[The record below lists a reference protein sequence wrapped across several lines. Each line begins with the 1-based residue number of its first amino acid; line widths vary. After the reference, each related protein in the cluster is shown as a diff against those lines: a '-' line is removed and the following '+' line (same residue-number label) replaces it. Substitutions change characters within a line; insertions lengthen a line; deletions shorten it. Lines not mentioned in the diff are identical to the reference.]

1 MYNIGIIGNGF
12 VGSAIASGFALHA
25 KVFVYDADP
34 KKTINTFE
42 EVMDCE
48 FIFIAVPTP
57 MNIIN
62 ANKIDLSIVR
72 NVFDRINK
80 HNNNKESIFILK
92 STVLPGTTNILA
104 KEYPNLEIVFN
115 PEFLTE
121 RSARLDFINASRIVL
136 GGTDLA
142 CDRVSAL
149 YRDRFPHTHI
159 VSTDPTSAEFIKY
172 MCNCFFATKIS
183 YMNEMRQASDKL
195 GLDWDSIIRGFLT
208 DGRIGNSHIDVPGHD
223 GHMGFGGKCFPKDIN
238 AFINFFKDTKV
249 KPTVLSAAWQKNVEV
264 REENDWEKIEGATS
278 RGENNDRSSTH

>member
-1 MYNIGIIGNGF
+1 MYTIGIIGNGF

-25 KVFVYDADP
+25 KVCVYDVDP
-34 KKTINTFE
+34 KKTINTFD

-48 FIFIAVPTP
+48 FVFIAVPTP

-72 NVFDRINK
+72 DVFRRISNHK
-80 HNNNKESIFILK
+80 KSKENILILK
-92 STVLPGTTNILA
+92 STVLPGSTDILA
-104 KEYPNLEIVFN
+104 EEYPNLQIVFN

-136 GGTDLA
+136 GGTEWA
-142 CDRVSAL
+142 CERVSAL

-159 VSTDPTSAEFIKY
+159 ISTDPTSAEFIKY

-195 GLDWDSIIRGFLT
+195 GLDWNSIIRGFLT
-208 DGRIGNSHIDVPGHD
+208 DGRIGNSHVDVPGHD

-238 AFINFFKDTKV
+238 AFINFFMDNKV
-249 KPTVLSAAWQKNVEV
+249 NPTVLSAAWEKNVEV

-278 RGENNDRSSTH
+278 KGEKNDRSATH